1 MLDLL
6 LIFLYSICKIIIYK
20 IFTYQKGV
28 FMYFPTSAT
37 VIEFLILAIV
47 DKDDSYGYAI
57 SQTIK
62 QIANI
67 KESTLYPILKK
78 LEKAGYL
85 TTYQQAYQGRKRKY
99 YAITA
104 AGKEQ
109 LTFLKKEWQRYK
121 EKVDEI
127 IEGRLE
133 DDKS

>member
-1 MLDLL
+1 
-6 LIFLYSICKIIIYK
+6 
-20 IFTYQKGV
+20 
-28 FMYFPTSAT
+28 MYFPTSAT

-47 DKDDSYGYAI
+47 EQEDSYGYAI

-62 QIANI
+62 KIANI

-104 AGKEQ
+104 DGKEQ
-109 LTFLKKEWQRYK
+109 LSFLKKEWQLYK

-133 DDKS
+133 DDEG

>member
-1 MLDLL
+1 
-6 LIFLYSICKIIIYK
+6 
-20 IFTYQKGV
+20 
-28 FMYFPTSAT
+28 MYFPTSAT

-104 AGKEQ
+104 AVKEQ
-109 LTFLKKEWQRYK
+109 LTFLKKECQRYK
-121 EKVDEI
+121 
-127 IEGRLE
+127 
-133 DDKS
+133 

>member
-1 MLDLL
+1 M
-6 LIFLYSICKIIIYK
+6 
-20 IFTYQKGV
+20 Q
-28 FMYFPTSAT
+28 
-37 VIEFLILAIV
+37 
-47 DKDDSYGYAI
+47 
-57 SQTIK
+57 QN
-62 QIANI
+62 Q
-67 KESTLYPILKK
+67 
-78 LEKAGYL
+78 AGYL

-109 LTFLKKEWQRYK
+109 LTFLKKEWQQYK

>member
-1 MLDLL
+1 
-6 LIFLYSICKIIIYK
+6 
-20 IFTYQKGV
+20 
-28 FMYFPTSAT
+28 MYFPTSAT

-78 LEKAGYL
+78 LEKAGCL

>member
-1 MLDLL
+1 
-6 LIFLYSICKIIIYK
+6 
-20 IFTYQKGV
+20 
-28 FMYFPTSAT
+28 MYFPTSAT

-99 YAITA
+99 YAITDT
-104 AGKEQ
+104 GKEQ
-109 LTFLKKEWQRYK
+109 LSFLKKEWQQYK

>member
-1 MLDLL
+1 
-6 LIFLYSICKIIIYK
+6 
-20 IFTYQKGV
+20 
-28 FMYFPTSAT
+28 MYFPTSAT

-47 DKDDSYGYAI
+47 DQDDSYGYAI

-104 AGKEQ
+104 AVKEQ
-109 LTFLKKEWQRYK
+109 LTFLKKECQRYK

-127 IEGRLE
+127 IEGSLE

>member
-1 MLDLL
+1 
-6 LIFLYSICKIIIYK
+6 
-20 IFTYQKGV
+20 
-28 FMYFPTSAT
+28 MYFPTSAT

-109 LTFLKKEWQRYK
+109 LTFLKKNGNSTK
-121 EKVDEI
+121 KKSM
-127 IEGRLE
+127 RLLKG
-133 DDKS
+133 D

>member
-1 MLDLL
+1 
-6 LIFLYSICKIIIYK
+6 
-20 IFTYQKGV
+20 
-28 FMYFPTSAT
+28 MYFPTSAS

-47 DKDDSYGYAI
+47 DKGDSYGYAI

-85 TTYQQAYQGRKRKY
+85 TTYQQFYQERKRKY
-99 YAITA
+99 YTITTS
-104 AGKEQ
+104 GKEQ
-109 LTFLKKEWQRYK
+109 LIFLKKEWQRYK

-127 IEGRLE
+127 IERRLE

>member
-1 MLDLL
+1 
-6 LIFLYSICKIIIYK
+6 
-20 IFTYQKGV
+20 
-28 FMYFPTSAT
+28 MYFPTSAT

-47 DKDDSYGYAI
+47 DKDDSYGYVI

-85 TTYQQAYQGRKRKY
+85 TTYQQGYQGRKRKY
-99 YAITA
+99 YAITT

-109 LTFLKKEWQRYK
+109 LTFLKKEWQQYK